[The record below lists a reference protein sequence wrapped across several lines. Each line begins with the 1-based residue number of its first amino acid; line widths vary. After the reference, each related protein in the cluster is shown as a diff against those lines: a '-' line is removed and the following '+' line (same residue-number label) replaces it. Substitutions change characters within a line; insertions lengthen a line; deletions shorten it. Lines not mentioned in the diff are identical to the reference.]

1 MSTSKPARLTRDGV
15 TIEVI
20 YQTDIGHY
28 LRLGFME
35 VVEEPAENPAP
46 KRRTKSGAKSEVK
59 NYGKT
64 HWD

>member
-1 MSTSKPARLTRDGV
+1 MSTSKTAKLVKDGV

-46 KRRTKSGAKSEVK
+46 KRRTKSGGKSEVTDDAK
-59 NYGKT
+59 NG
-64 HWD
+64 

>member
-1 MSTSKPARLTRDGV
+1 MSTSKTAKLVKDGV

-46 KRRTKSGAKSEVK
+46 KRRTKSGAKSEVTDDAK
-59 NYGKT
+59 NS
-64 HWD
+64 